1 MEFISINTLSLL
13 DYPEKVAAI
22 LYVQPCNFRCPFC
35 HNWRTLITNQEIECI
50 PFEEILSFLSKRVGV
65 LDGVVISGG
74 EPTLMPDLKV
84 KIEKIKELG
93 YLVKLDTNGTNPEI
107 MEDLID
113 SKLIDYVAMDVKNS
127 LDSYEGVSGVKPNIE
142 KIQKSINILK
152 QNKVDY
158 EFRMTLINEFHNESN
173 IRKIAELLK
182 GSKRFYLQKFMVSD
196 GVENKNL
203 HHVDEGLANIYK
215 DILSK
220 DIEVV
225 ELRGY

>member
-35 HNWRTLITNQEIECI
+35 HNWKTLITNKEIECI
-50 PFEEILSFLSKRVGV
+50 PFDEILSFLSKRVGI

-74 EPTLMPDLKV
+74 EPTLMPDLKE
-84 KIEKIKELG
+84 KIKKIKELG

-107 MEDLID
+107 LEDLIN

-127 LDSYEGVSGVKPNIE
+127 LDDYEGVSGVKPNIE
-142 KIQKSINILK
+142 KLQKSIEILK

-158 EFRMTLINEFHNESN
+158 EFRMTLINEFHNETN
-173 IRKIAELLK
+173 IRKIATLLK